1 MATRATYQF
10 ISEWSGT
17 HTAYIHH
24 DGYPEGAAQYLFK
37 EIDGGD
43 VMIFNINAFIRH
55 NRKAE
60 MTASHE
66 IHGDTEYRYTICES
80 RLTAQKRVNFT
91 DNGINL
97 LREIDKGDLA
107 ERRKAMIFADGV
119 IDETLVLSLMMDLNE
134 EAA

>member
-66 IHGDTEYRYTICES
+66 IHGDTEYRYTVEGT
-80 RLTAQKRVNFT
+80 RLIAQKRVNFT
-91 DNGINL
+91 DQFDTFWNGCV
-97 LREIDKGDLA
+97 
-107 ERRKAMIFADGV
+107 ADFV
-119 IDETLVLSLMMDLNE
+119 QEYRLSRS
-134 EAA
+134 A